1 MFDLVAD
8 GLWTTARPQRF
19 WGLESGTRMNVVR
32 LRDGGLFVHCPVSL
46 DRDTRAAIDALGDV
60 RVVVSSSLYHH
71 LYAGEWMRAYP
82 GALFCA
88 CPGLERKR
96 KDLAWNHVLGDEPHP
111 LWAADLDQVF
121 FSARFE
127 KEVVFFHRESRTLIC
142 ADALLNLSKHS
153 SPITRAAAW
162 LMGNT
167 APGKGWLEYFAVGGW
182 SSRGRRLARRQVERM
197 LAWDIDRVLLA
208 HGGLVDRD
216 GWRALRDAY
225 AWL

>member
-8 GLWTTARPQRF
+8 GVWTTARPQRF
-19 WGLESGTRMNVVR
+19 WGVETGTRMSLVR

-46 DRDTRAAIDALGDV
+46 DRDTRAAVDALGEV
-60 RVVVSSSLYHH
+60 RAVASSSLYHH

-82 GALFCA
+82 DALFCA

-96 KDLAWNHVLGDEPHP
+96 RDLAWGHVLGDEPHP
-111 LWAADLDQVF
+111 MWAEELDQVF

-127 KEVVFFHRESRTLIC
+127 KEVVFFHRHSRTLIC

-153 SPITRAAAW
+153 SPITRAVAR

-167 APGKGWLEYFAVGGW
+167 APGKGWLEWFAVGD
-182 SSRGRRLARRQVERM
+182 RRLARRQVERM
-197 LAWDIDRVLLA
+197 LAWDIDRIVLA
-208 HGGLVDRD
+208 HGALVDRD
-216 GWRALRDAY
+216 GWRVLRDAY
-225 AWL
+225 AWV